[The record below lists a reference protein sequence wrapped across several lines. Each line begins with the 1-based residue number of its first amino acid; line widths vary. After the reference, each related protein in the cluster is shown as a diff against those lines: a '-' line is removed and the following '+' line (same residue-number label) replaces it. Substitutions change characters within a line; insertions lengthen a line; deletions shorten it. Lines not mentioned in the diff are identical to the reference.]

1 MKIKTKYILLTL
13 TVLLG
18 LIGAILLDSEG
29 NGWTGTFVLITGV
42 VGSIICTV
50 YILESI
56 NK

>member
-13 TVLLG
+13 TLLLG
-18 LIGAILLDSEG
+18 LIGAILLDSKG

-50 YILESI
+50 YILETT